1 MRHQN
6 RLPRETVDGPSLE
19 VLKARLDVQ
28 PCVDVLKM
36 SLALAV
42 QLNLGDILR
51 SLPTLIVLSFY
62 EGQHK

>member
-28 PCVDVLKM
+28 PCVVEDVPGIG
-36 SLALAV
+36 STV
-42 QLNLGDILR
+42 ELGDILR
-51 SLPTLIVLSFY
+51 FLPTLIVLSFY